1 MKHTAGH
8 QLHMWLIG
16 AAVVA
21 SLLLGASYGW
31 ALALAL
37 VGCGTMLAVVF
48 WIGRSSVQQMSV
60 KPVDQDHDTV
70 PR

>member
-1 MKHTAGH
+1 MKSKAGH

-16 AAVVA
+16 AAVA
-21 SLLLGASYGW
+21 SLLLGVSYGW

-37 VGCGTMLAVVF
+37 VACGTMVAVVF
-48 WIGRSSVQQMSV
+48 WIGRSSVRQISAA
-60 KPVDQDHDTV
+60 PVDQDHDTV